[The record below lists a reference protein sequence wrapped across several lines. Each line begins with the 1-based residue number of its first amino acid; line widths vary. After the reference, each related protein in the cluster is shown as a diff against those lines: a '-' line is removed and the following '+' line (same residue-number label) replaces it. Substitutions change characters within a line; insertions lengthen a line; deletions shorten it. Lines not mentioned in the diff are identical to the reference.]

1 VVSKAIFQC
10 GSYLTEKFSVFI
22 RFFRLILSQRQL
34 ILALAQREIRTQYI
48 GSMLGIVWT
57 FIQPAVLILVF
68 WFVFSVGFKAKPI
81 NDVPFAVWLTAGM
94 APWFVFADIIVKS
107 SSAVVGNAH
116 LIKKSVFPSQ
126 ILPVVKLVAS
136 SFTHL
141 AFIFL
146 LIILLV
152 FQQVWTGWY
161 VLQVFYYYLCL
172 CVLALGIG
180 WMVAALHVFIRD
192 VGQIVAVIIQVG
204 FWATPI
210 LWDIHIMPATVQ
222 TILKFNPVFYII
234 QGYRDSFISGIPF
247 WHRLDYT
254 LYFWTVAG
262 CLFVLGAMVFRR
274 LKGQFADVL

>member
-1 VVSKAIFQC
+1 M
-10 GSYLTEKFSVFI
+10 FI
-22 RFFRLILSQRQL
+22 RFIRLVFSQRQL
-34 ILALAQREIRTQYI
+34 IFALARREIRTQYI
-48 GSMLGIVWT
+48 GSVLGIIWT

-94 APWFVFADIIVKS
+94 APWFAFADIILKS
-107 SSAVVGNAH
+107 SSAVVGYGH

-126 ILPVVKLVAS
+126 ILPVVKVVAGT
-136 SFTHL
+136 FTHL
-141 AFIFL
+141 AFILLLVAL
-146 LIILLV
+146 LI
-152 FQQVWTGWY
+152 FQQVWAGWF
-161 VLQVFYYYLCL
+161 VLQAIYYYLCL

-180 WMVAALHVFIRD
+180 WTVAALNVFMRD

-210 LWDIHIMPATVQ
+210 LWDIHIMPDTVQ
-222 TILKFNPVFYII
+222 TVLKFNPVFYIV
-234 QGYRDSFISGIPF
+234 QGYRDSFIAGIPF

-254 LYFWTVAG
+254 LYFWFVAG